1 MQIYDKGKARIK
13 KYIEDEKPEFVS
25 LALDGWSIHHHGYIY
40 MGAIASKNFHKN
52 VKFDTSVYKDFF

>member
-25 LALDGWSIHHHGYIY
+25 LALDGWSIHHHGYMY
-40 MGAIASKNFHKN
+40 YNDNPYVMNKM
-52 VKFDTSVYKDFF
+52 